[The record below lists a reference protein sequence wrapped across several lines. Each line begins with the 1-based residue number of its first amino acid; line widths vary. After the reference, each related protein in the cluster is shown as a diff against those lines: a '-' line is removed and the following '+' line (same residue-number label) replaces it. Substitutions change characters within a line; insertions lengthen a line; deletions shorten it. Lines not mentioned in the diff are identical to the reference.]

1 MGYKKALE
9 VLERGET
16 PSDKEPAT
24 KPGKQHAEVEMG
36 QATAARIAEIEAEA
50 VDGATGNKG
59 GVEGNL
65 RENAADDTTPDSAL
79 FLGSK
84 TGEELEPER
93 GTLAAATILPLTL
106 LGSKKAW
113 VWIVVVVCVA
123 VASYFLLKWYAGK
136 SESVSPLK
144 HEPQSVEEFMNKHYR
159 NASNPS

>member
-9 VLERGET
+9 GLERRET

-24 KPGKQHAEVEMG
+24 KPDKQSVEVETG
-36 QATAARIAEIEAEA
+36 QATPARIVGIEADA
-50 VDGATGNKG
+50 VDSATGNKG

-65 RENAADDTTPDSAL
+65 RENAADDATPDSAL
-79 FLGSK
+79 FLGIK
-84 TGEELEPER
+84 TGDELEPKR
-93 GTLAAATILPLTL
+93 STLAAATILPLTL

-113 VWIVVVVCVA
+113 VWIIVVVCVA
-123 VASYFLLKWYAGK
+123 VASYFLLKWYTGK
-136 SESVSPLK
+136 SESVSPPK